1 MRKPDVG
8 PLGLTR
14 GDARAR
20 AMVAASRV
28 NRPGGGAVET
38 VVTVATQR
46 RRRPCRA
53 RRRDRVRRGRLSIL
67 VLSPGSLDQR
77 PSRWPR
83 RARPHPAEPWL
94 RGAREVSEGQRCPTE
109 APEGHWLW
117 PALPDRHPQPEL
129 RAAYGPPSVSAP
141 VLALTGAG
149 AGPVPGLQA
158 VRRLD
163 SDATPGAPSPACR
176 RTGTRVAPPGLE
188 RAGPDALDEHAD
200 VLPVSRAMKNFEAA
214 RQFELMA
221 DLLEIRGDNPVRIR
235 AYRRAALNPRVS
247 PGPPGRAAAPRRA
260 WGCPRGSPL
269 SHQSLRWA
277 RHSRRTLAGV
287 VAALGETFPK
297 PGLLWNQRSSPLAPH
312 NSSGSRSAKRAPRI
326 RPEPEVTG
334 HVNSHALEKTLRLA
348 PGWGR
353 HVEHLAY
360 DHLARV
366 VSTGDAAAGSG
377 AHPFSV
383 NDDSV
388 PSCLQVRGGPRICG
402 AVPGSG
408 RRSCHGNRLLY
419 AGLRM
424 CHRGSR
430 SQGADPRC
438 RPESPA

>member
-188 RAGPDALDEHAD
+188 RAGPDALDEHTD

-260 WGCPRGSPL
+260 WGCPRGLHCHTKAS
-269 SHQSLRWA
+269 
-277 RHSRRTLAGV
+277 AG
-287 VAALGETFPK
+287 
-297 PGLLWNQRSSPLAPH
+297 
-312 NSSGSRSAKRAPRI
+312 
-326 RPEPEVTG
+326 
-334 HVNSHALEKTLRLA
+334 HAT
-348 PGWGR
+348 
-353 HVEHLAY
+353 VE
-360 DHLARV
+360 
-366 VSTGDAAAGSG
+366 G
-377 AHPFSV
+377 
-383 NDDSV
+383 
-388 PSCLQVRGGPRICG
+388 
-402 AVPGSG
+402 
-408 RRSCHGNRLLY
+408 
-419 AGLRM
+419 
-424 CHRGSR
+424 R
-430 SQGADPRC
+430 SQGLWRPSERRFRNQVSSGTSVRPRS
-438 RPESPA
+438 RRIIRRVRDRRKGHRASGRSRNSRAM

>member
-1 MRKPDVG
+1 MGGGGAAMKRCMSRFARSSSARRAGESCRPARLMKKVSMRKPDVG

-158 VRRLD
+158 VRRWTRMPRQ
-163 SDATPGAPSPACR
+163 ARPAPPVGALAPALHRLGSSEQGPTHSMNTQTFYRSPAR
-176 RTGTRVAPPGLE
+176 
-188 RAGPDALDEHAD
+188 
-200 VLPVSRAMKNFEAA
+200 
-214 RQFELMA
+214 
-221 DLLEIRGDNPVRIR
+221 
-235 AYRRAALNPRVS
+235 
-247 PGPPGRAAAPRRA
+247 
-260 WGCPRGSPL
+260 
-269 SHQSLRWA
+269 
-277 RHSRRTLAGV
+277 
-287 VAALGETFPK
+287 
-297 PGLLWNQRSSPLAPH
+297 
-312 NSSGSRSAKRAPRI
+312 
-326 RPEPEVTG
+326 
-334 HVNSHALEKTLRLA
+334 
-348 PGWGR
+348 
-353 HVEHLAY
+353 
-360 DHLARV
+360 
-366 VSTGDAAAGSG
+366 
-377 AHPFSV
+377 
-383 NDDSV
+383 
-388 PSCLQVRGGPRICG
+388 
-402 AVPGSG
+402 
-408 RRSCHGNRLLY
+408 
-419 AGLRM
+419 
-424 CHRGSR
+424 
-430 SQGADPRC
+430 
-438 RPESPA
+438 